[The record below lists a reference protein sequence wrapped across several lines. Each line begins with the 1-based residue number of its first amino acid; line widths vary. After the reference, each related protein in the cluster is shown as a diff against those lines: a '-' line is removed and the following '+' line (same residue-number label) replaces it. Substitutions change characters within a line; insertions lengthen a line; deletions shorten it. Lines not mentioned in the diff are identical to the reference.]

1 MDMNGEYRI
10 SAPRSR
16 VWEALNDPEILKQC
30 IPGCEEIQ
38 KQSDTEMTAKVV
50 AKVGPVKAK
59 FAGKVTLSDI
69 DAPNGYT
76 ITGEGSGG
84 AAGFGKGG
92 AKVNLVEDGPD
103 TVLSYTAHAQVGGKL
118 AQIGSRLIDGTARK
132 MADDF
137 FAKFTQVVGQPA
149 EPVAETERDIG
160 TRCRGAGAAGAGRRD
175 CGAGA
180 AAAAPPS
187 DAARAEPPV
196 FLSSETAAVPPPSP
210 TPSAGPTVAPTAPA
224 EHRAKPWATTHGL
237 DTPDHRGSGDPAVV
251 VHLKSALMRC
261 SILISVNLSLM
272 PPGWLDLSRRL
283 S

>member
-1 MDMNGEYRI
+1 MVRTGGYGQVQRDTRNDNMDMNGEYRI

-30 IPGCEEIQ
+30 IPGCEEIE

-59 FAGKVTLSDI
+59 FGGKVSLSDI
-69 DAPNGYT
+69 DPPNGYT

-92 AKVNLVEDGPD
+92 AKVNLVEDGSD

-118 AQIGSRLIDGTARK
+118 AQIGSRLIDGAARK

-149 EPVAETERDIG
+149 EIVAEPAAETEPVAETVVIPATGPVE
-160 TRCRGAGAAGAGRRD
+160 TAQPALTPETAGAGAAST
-175 CGAGA
+175 
-180 AAAAPPS
+180 AAPPS
-187 DAARAEPPV
+187 DAGKVEPPV
-196 FLSSETAAVPPPSP
+196 FLSSETAAVPPPS
-210 TPSAGPTVAPTAPA
+210 AGPTVAPGAPSSP
-224 EHRAKPWATTHGL
+224 EKSRGL
-237 DTPDHRGSGDPAVV
+237 QPIVWIPLVIVV
-251 VHLKSALMRC
+251 VA
-261 SILISVNLSLM
+261 ILLWSFT
-272 PPGWLDLSRRL
+272 
-283 S
+283 

>member
-1 MDMNGEYRI
+1 
-10 SAPRSR
+10 
-16 VWEALNDPEILKQC
+16 
-30 IPGCEEIQ
+30 
-38 KQSDTEMTAKVV
+38 MTAKVV

-92 AKVNLVEDGPD
+92 AKVDLVEDGPD

-149 EPVAETERDIG
+149 EPVAETDTISAPGAVEPAQP
-160 TRCRGAGAAGAGRRD
+160 TLAAETVGAGAAT
-175 CGAGA
+175 
-180 AAAAPPS
+180 AAAPPS

-196 FLSSETAAVPPPSP
+196 FLSSETAAVPPPTP
-210 TPSAGPTVAPTAPA
+210 APSAGPTMAPTGQPST
-224 EHRAKPWATTHGL
+224 ERSRGL
-237 DTPDHRGSGDPAVV
+237 QPMVWIPLLIVV
-251 VHLKSALMRC
+251 VG
-261 SILISVNLSLM
+261 ILLWSFT
-272 PPGWLDLSRRL
+272 
-283 S
+283 

>member
-1 MDMNGEYRI
+1 MDMTGEYKI

-69 DAPNGYT
+69 DPPNGYT
-76 ITGEGSGG
+76 ISGEGSGG

-92 AKVNLVEDGPD
+92 AKVSLVDDGPD
-103 TVLSYTAHAQVGGKL
+103 TVLSYTASAQVGGKL

-137 FAKFTQVVGQPA
+137 FAKFTQVVGQP
-149 EPVAETERDIG
+149 V
-160 TRCRGAGAAGAGRRD
+160 
-175 CGAGA
+175 
-180 AAAAPPS
+180 
-187 DAARAEPPV
+187 
-196 FLSSETAAVPPPSP
+196 ETAAPETGVVSASGAVEPPEPALQPRLPRRRPADGFGGSTCPRGSRVPEFESRPPPRRRHP
-210 TPSAGPTVAPTAPA
+210 RPARPSSLPLRPA
-224 EHRAKPWATTHGL
+224 RSRAK
-237 DTPDHRGSGDPAVV
+237 DY
-251 VHLKSALMRC
+251 
-261 SILISVNLSLM
+261 NL
-272 PPGWLDLSRRL
+272 
-283 S
+283 

>member
-1 MDMNGEYRI
+1 MDMTGEYRI

-59 FAGKVTLSDI
+59 FAGKVTLGDI
-69 DAPNGYT
+69 DPPNGYT

-92 AKVNLVEDGPD
+92 AKVNLAEDGAD
-103 TVLSYTAHAQVGGKL
+103 TVLTYTAHAQVGGKL

-137 FAKFTQVVGQPA
+137 FAKFTQVVGQPP
-149 EPVAETERDIG
+149 EGVAETGVASASGPVE
-160 TRCRGAGAAGAGRRD
+160 TAQPTLAAEAAGAG
-175 CGAGA
+175 AGPDTSAAGMAPPVETPLVQPA
-180 AAAAPPS
+180 AA
-187 DAARAEPPV
+187 
-196 FLSSETAAVPPPSP
+196 LSSETAAVPPPSP
-210 TPSAGPTVAPTAPA
+210 APTTTPRPAVETSAPA
-224 EHRAKPWATTHGL
+224 SIGQSRGLQPMVWIPMIIVIVGILLWAFT
-237 DTPDHRGSGDPAVV
+237 
-251 VHLKSALMRC
+251 
-261 SILISVNLSLM
+261 
-272 PPGWLDLSRRL
+272 
-283 S
+283 

>member
-1 MDMNGEYRI
+1 MDMTGEYRI

-69 DAPNGYT
+69 DPPNGYT

-92 AKVNLVEDGPD
+92 AKVNLAEDGAD
-103 TVLSYTAHAQVGGKL
+103 TMLTYTAHAQVGGKL

-137 FAKFTQVVGQPA
+137 FAKFTQVVGQPP
-149 EPVAETERDIG
+149 EGVAETGVVSASGPVEAAQPTLMPEAAD
-160 TRCRGAGAAGAGRRD
+160 TGASATTTPAAESPLAHP
-175 CGAGA
+175 A
-180 AAAAPPS
+180 AA
-187 DAARAEPPV
+187 
-196 FLSSETAAVPPPSP
+196 LSSETAAVPPPSP
-210 TPSAGPTVAPTAPA
+210 TPAPRPMVETTTPASAGQS
-224 EHRAKPWATTHGL
+224 RGL
-237 DTPDHRGSGDPAVV
+237 QPMVWIPMIIVV
-251 VHLKSALMRC
+251 VG
-261 SILISVNLSLM
+261 ILL
-272 PPGWLDLSRRL
+272 WAFT
-283 S
+283 

>member
-1 MDMNGEYRI
+1 MDMTGEYRI

-30 IPGCEEIQ
+30 IPGCDEIQ

-59 FAGKVTLSDI
+59 FAGKVSLSDI
-69 DAPNGYT
+69 DPPNGYT

-92 AKVNLVEDGPD
+92 AKVNLVDDGAD

-149 EPVAETERDIG
+149 EPAVELATETDVVSASGTVEPAQPTPAAETAG
-160 TRCRGAGAAGAGRRD
+160 VGAT
-175 CGAGA
+175 
-180 AAAAPPS
+180 AAAPS
-187 DAARAEPPV
+187 GEAATPQPAV

-210 TPSAGPTVAPTAPA
+210 TLSPTPSAGPTVASNGQASV
-224 EHRAKPWATTHGL
+224 EQSRGL
-237 DTPDHRGSGDPAVV
+237 QPMVWIPLIIVV
-251 VHLKSALMRC
+251 VA
-261 SILISVNLSLM
+261 ILL
-272 PPGWLDLSRRL
+272 WAFT
-283 S
+283 

>member
-59 FAGKVTLSDI
+59 FAGKVTLRDI
-69 DAPNGYT
+69 DPPNGYT

-92 AKVNLVEDGPD
+92 AKVNLVEDGAD
-103 TVLSYTAHAQVGGKL
+103 TVLFYTASAQVGGKL
-118 AQIGSRLIDGTARK
+118 AQIGSRLIDSTARK

-149 EPVAETERDIG
+149 EPVAETEVISVP
-160 TRCRGAGAAGAGRRD
+160 GAVEPAQPTLAAET
-175 CGAGA
+175 A
-180 AAAAPPS
+180 AEPAKT
-187 DAARAEPPV
+187 EPPV

-210 TPSAGPTVAPTAPA
+210 TPSGGPTV
-224 EHRAKPWATTHGL
+224 
-237 DTPDHRGSGDPAVV
+237 
-251 VHLKSALMRC
+251 
-261 SILISVNLSLM
+261 
-272 PPGWLDLSRRL
+272 
-283 S
+283 

>member
-30 IPGCEEIQ
+30 IPGCEEIE

-59 FAGKVTLSDI
+59 FGGKVTLSDI

-92 AKVNLVEDGPD
+92 AKVNLVEDGAD

-118 AQIGSRLIDGTARK
+118 AQIGSRLIDSAARK
-132 MADDF
+132 MADEF

-149 EPVAETERDIG
+149 EPVAETDVISAP
-160 TRCRGAGAAGAGRRD
+160 GAVEPAQPTLAVETV
-175 CGAGA
+175 GAGA
-180 AAAAPPS
+180 AAAPPR
-187 DAARAEPPV
+187 DAAKVEPPV
-196 FLSSETAAVPPPSP
+196 FLSSEAAAVPPPSPAQTP
-210 TPSAGPTVAPTAPA
+210 TPSAGPTVAPSGQPSV
-224 EHRAKPWATTHGL
+224 EQSRGL
-237 DTPDHRGSGDPAVV
+237 QPVVWIPLIIVV
-251 VHLKSALMRC
+251 VA
-261 SILISVNLSLM
+261 ILLWSFT
-272 PPGWLDLSRRL
+272 
-283 S
+283 

>member
-1 MDMNGEYRI
+1 MAYGPLRRIWQVQRDTRNDNMDMNGEYRI

-38 KQSDTEMTAKVV
+38 KQSETEMTAKVV

-137 FAKFTQVVGQPA
+137 FAKFTQVVGQPS
-149 EPVAETERDIG
+149 EPVAEPDVISAPGAVEPAQPTLATETVG
-160 TRCRGAGAAGAGRRD
+160 TGA
-175 CGAGA
+175 A

-187 DAARAEPPV
+187 DVARAEPPV

-210 TPSAGPTVAPTAPA
+210 TPSAGPTVASTGQPSV
-224 EHRAKPWATTHGL
+224 EQSRGL
-237 DTPDHRGSGDPAVV
+237 QPMVWIPLIIVV
-251 VHLKSALMRC
+251 VA
-261 SILISVNLSLM
+261 ILLWSFT
-272 PPGWLDLSRRL
+272 
-283 S
+283 

>member
-38 KQSDTEMTAKVV
+38 KQSETEMTAKVV

-92 AKVNLVEDGPD
+92 AKVNLVEDGAD

-149 EPVAETERDIG
+149 ETVAETGVISAPDAVEP
-160 TRCRGAGAAGAGRRD
+160 AQPALAAEAAGAG
-175 CGAGA
+175 ATA
-180 AAAAPPS
+180 SAAPPS
-187 DAARAEPPV
+187 DAAKAEPPV
-196 FLSSETAAVPPPSP
+196 FLSSEAAAVPPPSPAQTP
-210 TPSAGPTVAPTAPA
+210 TPSAGPTVAPTGQPSV
-224 EHRAKPWATTHGL
+224 EQSRGL
-237 DTPDHRGSGDPAVV
+237 QPVVWIPLIIVV
-251 VHLKSALMRC
+251 VA
-261 SILISVNLSLM
+261 ILLWSFT
-272 PPGWLDLSRRL
+272 
-283 S
+283 

>member
-59 FAGKVTLSDI
+59 FGGKVSLSDI
-69 DAPNGYT
+69 DPPNGYT

-92 AKVNLVEDGPD
+92 AKVNLVEDGSD

-118 AQIGSRLIDGTARK
+118 AQIGSRLIDSAARK

-149 EPVAETERDIG
+149 EIVAEPVAV
-160 TRCRGAGAAGAGRRD
+160 
-175 CGAGA
+175 
-180 AAAAPPS
+180 
-187 DAARAEPPV
+187 EPA
-196 FLSSETAAVPPPSP
+196 TVP
-210 TPSAGPTVAPTAPA
+210 A
-224 EHRAKPWATTHGL
+224 
-237 DTPDHRGSGDPAVV
+237 
-251 VHLKSALMRC
+251 
-261 SILISVNLSLM
+261 
-272 PPGWLDLSRRL
+272 
-283 S
+283 